1 MSATG
6 WFDFPSLFRDRGVDL
21 AALGGAYL
29 VLLATLILTIVA
41 FFAVRRLLL
50 ISPNRSTRDY
60 GIYVSLT
67 LATLLIA
74 IVLENESLPAGAATL
89 HYVAVPQ
96 LLLLLALHVAIWNR
110 QDPWLIALGAGA
122 VTATISVGAVLALTT
137 SLVGPAYGIVLLVLA
152 TLLGF
157 LWLKAVSTQRGF
169 MKATSIYVGSKEAL
183 DTDPSAP
190 AQKPWLGL
198 TQWALLIAASVALAV
213 ANSLLRGAGIEEI
226 PAVDVA
232 TESGLLL
239 LATAV
244 VCAVPA
250 VGYWVTRKTWMPELT
265 RFVWLAWIVVGFAL
279 TYGNYLGGLEPT

>member
-6 WFDFPSLFRDRGVDL
+6 WFDFPSFFRDRGVDL

-29 VLLATLILTIVA
+29 VLLATLILSIAA
-41 FFAVRRLLL
+41 FFAARRLLL

-74 IVLENESLPAGAATL
+74 IVLENESLPSGAATL

-96 LLLLLALHVAIWNR
+96 LLLLLSLHLAIWYR
-110 QDPWLIALGAGA
+110 QDPWLISLGAGA
-122 VTATISVGAVLALTT
+122 VTATIGIGALLGLATN
-137 SLVGPAYGIVLLVLA
+137 LVGPAYAIVLLLLA

-157 LWLKAVSTQRGF
+157 LWRRAVSTQRGF
-169 MKATSIYVGSKEAL
+169 MKASSIYVGSKESL
-183 DTDPSAP
+183 DASTSP
-190 AQKPWLGL
+190 QKPWLGL
-198 TQWALLIAASVALAV
+198 TQWAALITASIALAI
-213 ANSLLRGAGIEEI
+213 ANSLLRGTGLEEI
-226 PAVDVA
+226 PAIEVA

-239 LATAV
+239 LVTAV

-250 VGYWVTRKTWMPELT
+250 VGYWLARKAWMPELT

-279 TYGNYLGGLEPT
+279 TYDNYLGSLVPT